1 MKTSRAYRYASFID
15 RHRWPILVAAFLLTA
30 ASGWLAAKLP
40 LHGDFAYLL
49 PQDAPSVVS
58 LHELEKRVKN
68 LGTVMVAVESND
80 PKLRSDAAQ
89 DLRDRIEQIQDGL
102 VAEVSFD
109 DSAARQFVWQ
119 NRWLYV
125 DIKDLRA
132 AHDAL
137 ADEIR
142 DAKLKA
148 NPLYIDFEDAPAAG
162 TKTAD
167 NQTKKLKDKLDEAEK
182 NKDSIGFV
190 SKDGKLQLI
199 VVRTTF

>member
-30 ASGWLAAKLP
+30 VSGWLASKLP

-68 LGTVMVAVESND
+68 LGTVLIAVQSDD
-80 PKLRSDAAQ
+80 PKLRAGAAQ
-89 DLRDRIEQIQDGL
+89 DLRDRLEQIQDGL

-119 NRWLYV
+119 ARLLQV
-125 DIKDLRA
+125 RLKDLQA
-132 AHDAL
+132 APDAGP
-137 ADEIR
+137 R
-142 DAKLKA
+142 
-148 NPLYIDFEDAPAAG
+148 
-162 TKTAD
+162 
-167 NQTKKLKDKLDEAEK
+167 
-182 NKDSIGFV
+182 
-190 SKDGKLQLI
+190 
-199 VVRTTF
+199 

>member
-15 RHRWPILVAAFLLTA
+15 RHRWPILVAAFFLTA
-30 ASGWLAAKLP
+30 VSGWLASHLP

-68 LGTVMVAVESND
+68 LGTVMVAIESKD
-80 PKLRSDAAQ
+80 PVMRSNASQ
-89 DLRDRIEQIQDGL
+89 DLRDRIEEIDGGL

-125 DIKDLRA
+125 DLNDLQA

-137 ADEIR
+137 ADEIH

-148 NPLYIDFEDAPAAG
+148 NPLYVDFEDEPAAG
-162 TKTAD
+162 AKSAD
-167 NQTKKLKDKLDEAEK
+167 SQTKKLKEKLDEAER
-182 NKDSIGFV
+182 NKDSSGFV
-190 SKDGKLQLI
+190 SKD
-199 VVRTTF
+199 